1 MIPVFIAPHYNRPD
15 LTDRMLASIDSPVGR
30 GLVVDNSRSGYQ
42 PAVGSEWRTFA
53 PPFTS
58 LGYPGSINFGIM
70 QTPDA
75 PWWVWCSNDVVF
87 GPGDLAAIATEME
100 MAGSAPY
107 IVTAHFA
114 MGALN
119 RALVELVGLFDEHSF
134 WPLYFDDNDYAYRCH
149 LAGVDVHYNE
159 WNISEGTAGFATSL
173 TVQSDPV
180 VALANSRSFAINRAA
195 YVEKWGGVPGEERF
209 RFPWNRRA
217 TPLWATR
224 PSPAGRTA
232 RSW

>member
-1 MIPVFIAPHYNRPD
+1 MIPAFIAPHYNRPD
-15 LTDRMLASIDSPVGR
+15 LTDRMLASIDVPVAR
-30 GLVVDNSRSGYQ
+30 GLVVDNSRSGYA
-42 PAVGSEWRTFA
+42 PNVGPEWATFA
-53 PPFTS
+53 PPYTS
-58 LGYPGSINFGIM
+58 LGYPGSINFGIL

-75 PWWVWCSNDVVF
+75 PWWIWCSNDVVF
-87 GPGDLAAIATEME
+87 GPGDLAAIAAEMDQ
-100 MAGSAPY
+100 AGPAPY

-159 WNISEGTAGFATSL
+159 WNITEGADGHATSM
-173 TVQSDPV
+173 TVHSDPA
-180 VALANSRSFAINRAA
+180 VASANARSWTINRAA
-195 YVEKWGGVPGEERF
+195 YVEKWGGLPGAERHLSA
-209 RFPWNRRA
+209 WNRDL
-217 TPLWATR
+217 PVWATR
-224 PSPAGRTA
+224 PSPAGRAA